1 MRDEKQAGQIT
12 WENEVAAHENLHK
25 FLEHLSRNRSR
36 YEENIRLIFEVEE
49 GAKPMARKVTEQ
61 LLEQVDG
68 ADFGY
73 ARHVLLC
80 ALKYMSE
87 DDVADMAK
95 FNELLWDEE
104 EQDDA

>member
-1 MRDEKQAGQIT
+1 
-12 WENEVAAHENLHK
+12 
-25 FLEHLSRNRSR
+25 
-36 YEENIRLIFEVEE
+36 
-49 GAKPMARKVTEQ
+49 MARKVTEQ

-95 FNELLWDEE
+95 CNELLPDDDKEDIRPEFEYLCELRDSGAVNMFGATTYLQEE
-104 EQDDA
+104 FGLNNREAKQVVLDWMQWVQRERR

>member
-1 MRDEKQAGQIT
+1 MT
-12 WENEVAAHENLHK
+12 
-25 FLEHLSRNRSR
+25 RN
-36 YEENIRLIFEVEE
+36 
-49 GAKPMARKVTEQ
+49 VTEQ

-95 FNELLWDEE
+95 CNELLPDDDKEDIRPEFEYLCELRDSGAINMFGAGRYLEE
-104 EQDDA
+104 VFELDRREAKKVLLEWMQWVERERR